1 MGVDLTEEVRTRIN
15 DELRIPQNLGLADN
29 LLTLKDIVD
38 AVKRDLNALPEPF
51 DGNLSGCLVAYCLG
65 IVTSNPLEKDLL
77 MPIADYV
84 TPLQVSLRYD
94 NNVRN
99 EVVNW
104 IKEHGYTEVK
114 TRLGQP
120 ILKMSKI
127 VVEFKRLVKG

>member
-51 DGNLSGCLVAYCLG
+51 DRNLSGCLVASCLG

-99 EVVNW
+99 EVVN
-104 IKEHGYTEVK
+104 
-114 TRLGQP
+114 
-120 ILKMSKI
+120 
-127 VVEFKRLVKG
+127 